1 MKNQG
6 RDNFNARQN
15 EGALLGEIT
24 DAKASG
30 FSYTFGVVFYLAL
43 SFLFLVVSSSFGTAG
58 FILYAQYL
66 ISPIAI
72 ACLTVWYFLWTKKSF
87 KMAVKK
93 QKCSVKYYFIAILL
107 QIGLLSLSEL
117 NNLFIEWLQK
127 FGYEPIPMTLP
138 SMDGFGIVG
147 VLLVVAV
154 LPAIFEEIFF
164 RGLLLD
170 GCKVFGEMGAAL
182 VCGALFAL
190 YHQNPAQTVYQFC
203 CGVAFALV
211 VIKAGSILPTVL
223 SHFLNNAA
231 IILLTKFE
239 INSFTKPV
247 FITVLCVSIPCLIF
261 SLVYLIFFD
270 KKSEG
275 EAKTGTKKQFFV
287 GALVGILICG
297 IVWISSLF
305 MGV

>member
-6 RDNFNARQN
+6 QDNFNARQN

-30 FSYTFGVVFYLAL
+30 FSYTFGVVFYLIL
-43 SFLFLVVSSSFGTAG
+43 SFLFLFVAQGMKESVS
-58 FILYAQYL
+58 LYMQYML
-66 ISPIAI
+66 SPIAI
-72 ACLTVWYFLWTKKSF
+72 VCLTVWYFVWTKKSF
-87 KMAVKK
+87 ARAVKK
-93 QKCSVKYYFIAILL
+93 QKCSIKYYFIAIFL

-117 NNLFIEWLQK
+117 NNLFIVWLQK
-127 FGYEPIPMTLP
+127 FGYKPLPMTLP

-147 VLLVVAV
+147 VLLVIVV

-170 GCKVFGEMGAAL
+170 GCKVFGEIGAAL

-203 CGVAFALV
+203 CGAAFALV
-211 VIKAGSILPTVL
+211 AIKAGSILPTVL

-231 IILLTKFE
+231 VILLTKFGLD
-239 INSFTKPV
+239 SFTKPV
-247 FITVLCVSIPCLIF
+247 FITILCVSIPCLIF
-261 SLVYLIFFD
+261 SLAYLIFFD
-270 KKSEG
+270 KKKQNEV
-275 EAKTGTKKQFFV
+275 KTGTQKQFFL
-287 GALVGILICG
+287 GALVGIIICG
-297 IVWISSLF
+297 AVWISALF
-305 MGV
+305 TGV